1 MHSRFAISVMFKTLL
16 LFCVLPATV
25 FSQITITS
33 PVTNSV
39 YQRDIT
45 GQREITIAGTFA
57 IPVDKIEAR
66 AVPVLAGQGI
76 ETSWKDLQTA
86 PKGGTFQGNMQIY
99 AGWYTVEVRGTVAG
113 QVVGRAVLQ
122 RLGIGEVFLIAGQSN
137 AQGLKKFGGPSA
149 VDDRVQYI
157 SNHIN
162 DAIDKLDDP
171 PAPVFSKITSNVT
184 FISPRG
190 QTAWC
195 WGILGDMLVS
205 RLNMPVVFI
214 NTAWEGSSARDWALS
229 SQGLPTTTPF
239 GYRMPEDMPYGNLRI
254 SALNYAS
261 QYGVRAVLW
270 MQGESDGLRDTGRPD
285 GLGAQYRNNLQT
297 VMNKLGSDTGKRI
310 TWVIARTS
318 RIAETENT
326 PNRTYP
332 AIIAAQNAV
341 IEQSFNPTWR
351 GPETDHLDPE
361 RMGDETMRGDRTHFV
376 GVKALTLLANAWN
389 ESLNASFFSTVPP
402 VAPEPVPA
410 LSAICTTGNNGVTIS
425 LPNTYKSYKW
435 RNETTGDFIS
445 GATGSSITVSQAGR
459 YTAVVKDDA
468 GNTVIA
474 SAVVLEKDAKPAK
487 PTIIQQG
494 PQQACA
500 DSTFEFSVGPGNDTY
515 SWFAA
520 GSTTALGTGNSIKIA
535 NAGNYQVRAQNI
547 FGCISENSD
556 ASSLIIR
563 PKISTPVIEAGG
575 PFSVTAS
582 IPDQGLNEKYL
593 WRRPG
598 SDKDTLANVL
608 KILKTGIYSARA
620 QVVFTLGS
628 NSLTCYSDSA
638 SREFKTN
645 ESNEVVV
652 YPNPSQGAKI
662 FVESRDNIQDASVTL
677 YDIFGRVIRITPPVL
692 LNSRLELDISTLAS
706 GKYILRVTGQ
716 NTSLTKQII
725 IR

>member
-1 MHSRFAISVMFKTLL
+1 MHSKFTTRVMLKTLL
-16 LFCVLPATV
+16 LLCIIPATV

-33 PVTNSV
+33 PITNAV

-45 GQREITIAGTFA
+45 GQREVTIAGTFS

-76 ETSWKDLQTA
+76 ETAWKELQAT
-86 PKGGTFQGNMQIY
+86 PKGGVFQGNLLIY

-122 RLGIGEVFLIAGQSN
+122 RLGVGEVFIIAGQSN

-171 PAPVFSKITSNVT
+171 PAPVFSKITDKAT

-205 RLNMPVVFI
+205 KLNMPVLFI
-214 NTAWEGSSARDWALS
+214 NTAWEGSSCRDWALS

-239 GYRMPEDMPYGNLRI
+239 GYPMPSQMPYGNLRI
-254 SALNYAS
+254 SAQNYAS
-261 QYGVRAVLW
+261 QYGLRAVLW
-270 MQGESDGLRDTGRPD
+270 MQGESDGLKDNGKPD
-285 GLGAQYRNNLQT
+285 GLVATYRDNLQT
-297 VMNKLGSDTGKRI
+297 LMNRLGIHTGKRI

-318 RIAETENT
+318 RIAEFETV
-326 PNRTYP
+326 PNKIYP

-341 IEQSFNPTWR
+341 IDQSFNPTWP

-361 RMGDETMRGDRTHFV
+361 RLGDGNGDRTHFS
-376 GVKALTLLANAWN
+376 GVRALTILANAWN
-389 ESLNASFFSTVPP
+389 ESLNANFFSRVPP
-402 VAPEPVPA
+402 VTPEAVPA

-425 LPNTYKSYKW
+425 LPTTYTSYKW
-435 RNETTGDFIS
+435 RNETTGDFIP
-445 GATGSSITVSQAGR
+445 GATGNSITVSQAGK
-459 YTAVVKDDA
+459 YSAVVKDNS
-468 GNTVIA
+468 GNTIIA

-487 PTIIQQG
+487 PTILQQG

-500 DSTFEFSVGPGNDTY
+500 DSAFQFSVAPENNTY
-515 SWFAA
+515 SWYAA
-520 GSTTALGTGNSIKIA
+520 GSTTVLGTGTSIKIGED
-535 NAGNYQVRAQNI
+535 GNYQVRAQNI
-547 FGCISENSD
+547 FGCISDNSD
-556 ASSLIIR
+556 AASLVIR
-563 PKISTPVIEAGG
+563 PKISKPVIEAGG

-582 IPDQGLNEKYL
+582 IPEQGLNEKFL

-598 SDKDTLANVL
+598 TDQDTTANVI
-608 KILKTGIYSARA
+608 KILKSGVYTTRA
-620 QVVFTLGS
+620 QVVFTLGN
-628 NSLTCYSDSA
+628 NSLTCYSDTA

-645 ESNEVVV
+645 ESNEVVI

-662 FVESRDNIQDASVTL
+662 YVESRDDIRDASVTL

-692 LNSRLELDISTLAS
+692 LNSRLELDVSTLAA
-706 GKYILRVTGQ
+706 GKYILRVNGQ
-716 NTSLTKQII
+716 NTSLTKQIV